1 MKNVWKKIV
10 SVALI
15 CVMMLS
21 LVSCDKSE
29 ALKKAFEK
37 EGYEVTVVDSTNP
50 VINTI
55 AKVMLNDEQVEKLAD
70 YEMILCK
77 KTPNVAIIVKFPN
90 SAELKSF
97 LTVENKDGT
106 KDTAIY
112 DELNEEGFINGN
124 CLCLTVSSDAQA
136 IFEKA

>member
-1 MKNVWKKIV
+1 MKNVLKKIV

-77 KTPNVAIIVKFPN
+77 KTLDVAIIVKFPD

-112 DELNEEGFINGN
+112 DELKEEGFINGN
-124 CLCLTVSSDAQA
+124 CLCLNVSSDAES
-136 IFEKA
+136 IFEKV